1 MVGLAWT
8 IKRKYASRR
17 VDEEDGNATW
27 PRHSNDLS
35 TTSSK
40 ARPKPRDSKVYT
52 NSAAAKLRQKVR
64 RAHEE
69 DGGLDEELSTRQY
82 EAVAWRS
89 PSFRAARAN
98 VKESV
103 EHDAR
108 PVGGMPE
115 VTAEPPH
122 YCVFELLA
130 PDYGD
135 I

>member
-1 MVGLAWT
+1 M
-8 IKRKYASRR
+8 
-17 VDEEDGNATW
+17 
-27 PRHSNDLS
+27 
-35 TTSSK
+35 
-40 ARPKPRDSKVYT
+40 
-52 NSAAAKLRQKVR
+52 R